1 MQTNFFADEKNMIL
15 LLDWINKKYDNHRMI
30 IDENLVSNKGEYPH
44 DSHIIFKDAC
54 TTSDFEEYVREKVQ
68 NKSLRYEIELSFY
81 PSENILYDLD
91 DPTDYFFHC
100 YGPGPATQA
109 RVYLSSWTSGEADFQ
124 VKKRHYNEISRFI
137 IRNSIVYKVFLNYK
151 GEERKYVFYLLNL
164 EKKGVNGNVKERIFY
179 K

>member
-1 MQTNFFADEKNMIL
+1 MQINFYADSKNMIL

-68 NKSLRYEIELSFY
+68 NKSLRYEIELFFP
-81 PSENILYDLD
+81 PSESFLYDLE
-91 DPTDYFFHC
+91 DPTDYFFSN
-100 YGPGPATQA
+100 GGGPATQA
-109 RVYLSSWTSGEADFQ
+109 RVYLSSWASCEAGFEI
-124 VKKRHYNEISRFI
+124 KKKHYNEISRFI
-137 IRNSIVYKVFLNYK
+137 IRNSIVYKVILNYN